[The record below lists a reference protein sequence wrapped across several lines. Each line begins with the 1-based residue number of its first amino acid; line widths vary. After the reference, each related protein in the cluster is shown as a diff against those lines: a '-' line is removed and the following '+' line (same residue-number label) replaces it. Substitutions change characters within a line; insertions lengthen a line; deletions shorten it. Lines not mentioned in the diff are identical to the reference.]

1 MLIKEIKYSLICSV
15 FIMLCSLSN
24 VYAGSTLSAGANH
37 VCGIKQ
43 DNTLV
48 CWGDNSQNQVDP
60 PDGTFTQ
67 VSAGFNFNCAL
78 STDGSVSCWGEDT
91 SGETSPPPGQFIQVE
106 VGGKHACALKENG
119 SPICWG
125 ANDSSQVSYPPGPFQ
140 QLTLGDAHS
149 CGLKPDGTVECW
161 GDGES
166 GQANIAADTFKSIVA
181 GSETTCG
188 IKTDGVAICWG
199 HTNQTYGYLT
209 QIDYGVHGTN
219 DKYRESKGK
228 SIFCGL
234 KIDGS
239 ISCPSLET
247 VPSGVFS
254 YLTTGGDS
262 VCTGNCSNAISI
274 QHYKFDSFACG
285 IRENGVIACWGEN
298 KLDRA
303 TPPVGVLLKQPSGFI
318 APSLNTACSNTTV
331 DSIVADDLSIQ
342 INKIR
347 YQNSILFANFIFTGE
362 NENGKLTWILDSFGN
377 AN

>member
-1 MLIKEIKYSLICSV
+1 MLIKKINQSFIYLI

-37 VCGIKQ
+37 VCGVKE

-60 PDGTFTQ
+60 PDGTFTE
-67 VSAGFNFNCAL
+67 VSAGFHFNCAL

-91 SGETSPPPGQFIQVE
+91 AGETSPPPGQFIQVE
-106 VGGKHACALKENG
+106 VGGKHACALKDNG

-181 GSETTCG
+181 GYKTTCG

-199 HTNQTYGYLT
+199 KTEQSYGYLT
-209 QIDYGVHGTN
+209 QIDYGIFAPTEGYGIN
-219 DKYRESKGK
+219 NGNA
-228 SIFCGL
+228 IFCGL
-234 KIDGS
+234 KTDGS

-247 VPSGVFS
+247 VPSGIFS
-254 YLTTGGDS
+254 YVTTGGEAYCYYY
-262 VCTGNCSNAISI
+262 CTNKNSS
-274 QHYKFDSFACG
+274 QRWTFDSFACG

-298 KLDRA
+298 KLERA
-303 TPPVGVLLKQPSGFI
+303 TPPVGVLLKQPSGFT
-318 APSLNTACSNTTV
+318 APSAYAACSNTDV
-331 DSIVADDLSIQ
+331 DSTVNDDLSIK

-347 YQNSILFANFIFTGE
+347 YQNSNLYANFIFAGE
-362 NENGKLTWILDSFGN
+362 NENGKLTWILDSFGD